1 MSSPTINHWTTL
13 EQSLYYLK
21 ETPRRGLFYGNHV
34 PILDVLKMQIEQD
47 LKLIEDPLHDIVS
60 LLKEIWC
67 LKK

>member
-1 MSSPTINHWTTL
+1 MEIM
-13 EQSLYYLK
+13 
-21 ETPRRGLFYGNHV
+21 GI